1 MRKRFRRT
9 IQEEGMK
16 RSQENLAMLFDFY
29 EMTMANGY
37 FEHGLED
44 TIGYFDL
51 FYRENPDQA
60 GFAIFSGLESVI
72 EYLRDLHFDAEDIA
86 FLRSKNI
93 FSDAFLTYLQNMR
106 FSCDVWSVPDGSVV
120 FPNEP
125 LITVRGPMIQTSLI
139 ETMLLLLVNHQSLI
153 ATKASRIVRAAKGRP
168 VMEFGSRRAQGPDA
182 ATLGA
187 RAAYIAGCVGT
198 ADTLSDQRFG
208 VPALGTMAHSWVQ
221 LFPTEYEAFKAYA
234 ETYPTNA
241 TLLVDTYDTLSSGV
255 PNAIRVFDEVLKP
268 KGISGGIR
276 LDSGDIAYLSKKA
289 RIMLDEAG
297 YTDAKIV
304 ASNALDEYRIEDI
317 LAQGAKIDSF
327 GVGEKLITSQS
338 SPVFGGVYKLVG
350 MEQDG
355 VFEPR
360 IKISENVE
368 KITTPGFK
376 TFYRL
381 YDKKTKKALA
391 DVITMKEEKIDDQNP
406 YELFHPVYTWKRT
419 VLENFVARE
428 MKERIFA
435 DGKLVYDLP
444 SLKERRDYCAEE
456 LDTLWEEYKRFD
468 HPHEY
473 KVDLSLA
480 VWDVKHD
487 LLARTQQRIRP

>member
-1 MRKRFRRT
+1 
-9 IQEEGMK
+9 MK
-16 RSQENLAMLFDFY
+16 RSDENLAMLFDYY

-37 FEHGLED
+37 FERGIHD

-51 FYRENPDQA
+51 YYRKNPDDA
-60 GFAIFSGLESVI
+60 GFAIFSGLESI
-72 EYLRDLHFDAEDIA
+72 IDYLKDFHFSDDDIA
-86 FLRSKNI
+86 FFRSKKI
-93 FSDAFLTYLQNMR
+93 YSDAFLAYLKDLH
-106 FSCDVWSVPDGSVV
+106 FTCDVWCVPDGSVV
-120 FPNEP
+120 FPGEP
-125 LITVRGPMIQTSLI
+125 LITVRGPMAQTSLI

-153 ATKASRIVRAAKGRP
+153 ATKASRIVRASQGRP

-187 RAAYIAGCVGT
+187 RAAYIGGCVGT

-221 LFPTEYEAFKAYA
+221 LFPTEYEAFKTYA
-234 ETYPTNA
+234 EIYPTNA

-255 PNAIRVFDEVLKP
+255 PNAIRVFDDVLKP
-268 KGISGGIR
+268 KGIAGGIR

-289 RIMLDEAG
+289 RVMLDEAG
-297 YTDAKIV
+297 HKDAKIV
-304 ASNALDEYRIEDI
+304 ASNSLDEYRIEDI

-327 GVGEKLITSQS
+327 GVGENLITSKS

-350 MEQDG
+350 LENDG

-381 YDKKTKKALA
+381 YEKDTGKAIA
-391 DVITMKEEKIDDQNP
+391 DVITMKNEKVDDSKP
-406 YELFHPVYTWKRT
+406 YEIFHPVYTWKRMR
-419 VLENFVARE
+419 LEDYTARE
-428 MKERIFA
+428 MKVRIF
-435 DGKLVYDLP
+435 DGGKCVYDLP
-444 SLKERRDYCAEE
+444 SLNARRDYCAKE
-456 LDTLWEEYKRFD
+456 LDTLWDEYKRFD
-468 HPHEY
+468 NPHEY

-480 VWDVKHD
+480 VWDMKHD

>member
-1 MRKRFRRT
+1 
-9 IQEEGMK
+9 MK
-16 RSQENLAMLFDFY
+16 RSDENLAMLFDYY

-37 FEHGLED
+37 FERGIHD

-51 FYRENPDQA
+51 YYRKNPDDA
-60 GFAIFSGLESVI
+60 GFAIFSGLESI
-72 EYLRDLHFDAEDIA
+72 IDYLKDFHFSDDDIA
-86 FLRSKNI
+86 FFRSKKI
-93 FSDAFLTYLQNMR
+93 YSDAFLAYLKDLH
-106 FSCDVWSVPDGSVV
+106 FTCDVWCVPDGSVV
-120 FPNEP
+120 FPGEP
-125 LITVRGPMIQTSLI
+125 LITVRGTMAQTSLI

-153 ATKASRIVRAAKGRP
+153 ATKASRIVRAAQGRP

-182 ATLGA
+182 APVGA
-187 RAAYIAGCVGT
+187 RAAYMGGCVGT

-221 LFPTEYEAFKAYA
+221 LFPTEYEAFKTYA
-234 ETYPTNA
+234 EIYPTNA

-255 PNAIRVFDEVLKP
+255 PNAIRVFDDVLKP
-268 KGISGGIR
+268 KGIAGGIR

-289 RIMLDEAG
+289 RVMLDEAG
-297 YTDAKIV
+297 HKDAKIV
-304 ASNALDEYRIEDI
+304 ASNSLDEYRIEDI

-327 GVGEKLITSQS
+327 GVGENLITSKS

-350 MEQDG
+350 LENDG

-381 YDKKTKKALA
+381 YEKDTGKAIA
-391 DVITMKEEKIDDQNP
+391 DVITMKNEKVDDSRP
-406 YELFHPVYTWKRT
+406 YEIFHPVYTWKRMR
-419 VLENFVARE
+419 LEDYTARE
-428 MKERIFA
+428 MKVRIF
-435 DGKLVYDLP
+435 DGGKCVYDLP
-444 SLKERRDYCAEE
+444 SLNARRDYCAKE
-456 LDTLWEEYKRFD
+456 LDTLWDEYKRFD
-468 HPHEY
+468 NPHEY

-480 VWDVKHD
+480 VWDMKHD